1 MIKHKQNKK
10 TSDIYSLPL
19 KCDLCSTFSIK
30 QTQRTFFHAHD
41 GWSWCQPVRGGGGR
55 HSFQEGRNAW
65 LATCWEYNHV
75 VCLPA
80 VRLLKMTQSKWSNV
94 VLWKWLVCHHISEQT
109 TQESQALGSG
119 KAEVDGHALRW
130 RMLIFVRSEE
140 GSRALQPGSVC
151 TNESS
156 NSQLVVFCLTSDQSC
171 AGFYS
176 FAFYGCC
183 DDSLWRWKKQPS
195 EVSLPAQIHPDP
207 QGPPG
212 WARFPDCGSLEKCHF
227 PSHFLAPSFQ
237 WAGPEL
243 LPKHSLQLLK

>member
-30 QTQRTFFHAHD
+30 QTQRTFLHAHD

-55 HSFQEGRNAW
+55 NSFQEGRNAR

-130 RMLIFVRSEE
+130 RMFVLWGRRREAGLYSLEASALSLLIILKREK
-140 GSRALQPGSVC
+140 QK
-151 TNESS
+151 
-156 NSQLVVFCLTSDQSC
+156 SQLTLSRTLINSHQ
-171 AGFYS
+171 
-176 FAFYGCC
+176 
-183 DDSLWRWKKQPS
+183 QPCQAT
-195 EVSLPAQIHPDP
+195 VL
-207 QGPPG
+207 
-212 WARFPDCGSLEKCHF
+212 
-227 PSHFLAPSFQ
+227 
-237 WAGPEL
+237 
-243 LPKHSLQLLK
+243 